1 MSDAIFI
8 AYEALEARMKMV
20 DIIANNLANVQTT
33 GFKRDFGE
41 VLEELGTEGEI
52 AIEVYS
58 AVDLSPGDFLTTGR
72 ELDAAIDG
80 SGFFSVE
87 TDNGTRYTRNGSFS
101 INADGELVLKD
112 GLRVLGDG
120 GTPIFL
126 GEGDVRIQDGGDI
139 LVDENVVATLRVV
152 DFDDPRYLMK
162 EGMFRFEWTGDA
174 TGISDVPEPRI
185 KSGHLERSNVN
196 SITEMVELMTAFR
209 EFESVAQTL
218 RSITTDMDKQL
229 LAELA
234 DLT

>member
-1 MSDAIFI
+1 MRGIRHGCI
-8 AYEALEARMKMV
+8 
-20 DIIANNLANVQTT
+20 
-33 GFKRDFGE
+33 RDSAP
-41 VLEELGTEGEI
+41 GTRQY
-52 AIEVYS
+52 V
-58 AVDLSPGDFLTTGR
+58 
-72 ELDAAIDG
+72 
-80 SGFFSVE
+80 
-87 TDNGTRYTRNGSFS
+87 DNGTRYTRNGSFS
-101 INADGELVLKD
+101 VNAAGELVLKD

-126 GEGDVRIQDGGDI
+126 GEGDVRIQDGGEI

-152 DFDDPRYLMK
+152 DFDDPRYLKK
-162 EGMFRFEWTGDA
+162 EGMFRLEWTGDA

-196 SITEMVELMTAFR
+196 SIVEMVELMTAFR

>member
-1 MSDAIFI
+1 MSDAIFA

-33 GFKRDFGE
+33 GFKRDFGQ
-41 VLEELGTEGEI
+41 VLEEAGADGEVD
-52 AIEVYS
+52 IEVNS
-58 AVDLSPGDFLTTGR
+58 LVDLAPGDFVTTAR
-72 ELDAAIDG
+72 DLDAAIDG
-80 SGFFSVE
+80 PGFFSVE

-101 INADGELVLKD
+101 VNADGELVLKD

-120 GTPIFL
+120 DTPIFV
-126 GEGDVRIQDGGDI
+126 GEGRVQIQDGGEV
-139 LVDENVVATLRVV
+139 LVEENVVSNLRVV
-152 DFDDPRYLMK
+152 DFDDRRYLKK

-174 TGISDVPEPRI
+174 AGVSDVLEPRI

-196 SITEMVELMTAFR
+196 SINEMVDLMSAFR